1 MRPTLVFVVPGFFVQ
16 TFVVSTLPFLA
27 LPVFCFFFGALFVAE
42 SLLRRNRTPEI
53 TPLLRAWMLWALA
66 HWLQAFA
73 FVAHLTDSPW
83 LTVAFAV
90 ASVAAF
96 VALIVQVWRS
106 A

>member
-1 MRPTLVFVVPGFFVQ
+1 MLAFVVPGYFVH
-16 TFVVSTLPFLA
+16 TFVAAALPFLA
-27 LPVFCFFFGALFVAE
+27 LPVFFFFFGAVFVAE
-42 SLLRRNRTPEI
+42 GIQRRNRTHEAA
-53 TPLLRAWMLWALA
+53 PLLRAWMLWALA

-73 FVAHLTDSPW
+73 FVAHVTDSPW

>member
-27 LPVFCFFFGALFVAE
+27 VPVFCFFFGAVFVAE
-42 SLLRRNRTPEI
+42 NLLRRNRTPEI
-53 TPLLRAWMLWALA
+53 APLMLWALA

-73 FVAHLTDSPW
+73 FVAHRTNSPW
-83 LTVAFAV
+83 LTVAFAG

-96 VALIVQVWRS
+96 VALIVQLWRS